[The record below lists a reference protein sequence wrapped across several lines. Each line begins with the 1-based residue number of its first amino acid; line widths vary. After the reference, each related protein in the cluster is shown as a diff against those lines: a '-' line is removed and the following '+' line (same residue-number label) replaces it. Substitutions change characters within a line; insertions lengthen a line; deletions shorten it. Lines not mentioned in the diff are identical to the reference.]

1 MSRAKYVDICATSSY
16 NDCPYQCP
24 QFTYYKLAKLCR
36 VNRLLELC
44 PHLLNM
50 EGNNTHKV
58 LKFPT
63 DGSQYN
69 LSSCTRRWSSLS
81 PCPWLEEWDED
92 TISSSFLA
100 REQRQILHHKKCRK
114 LFVSR
119 MVWVVVAVVNL
130 WCTQF
135 VKALAASVWSLLTFN
150 HSITQKLWMQLE
162 KAKVKRSHV

>member
-1 MSRAKYVDICATSSY
+1 MSRGQYVDICATSSY

-50 EGNNTHKV
+50 EVNNTRKV

-69 LSSCTRRWSSLS
+69 LSSCTRRRSSLS
-81 PCPWLEEWDED
+81 PCPWLEETQSPLLFWQEKNDKFF
-92 TISSSFLA
+92 TT
-100 REQRQILHHKKCRK
+100 KKCRK
-114 LFVSR
+114 LFASR
-119 MVWVVVAVVNL
+119 MVWVVVVVVNS

-135 VKALAASVWSLLTFN
+135 VKALSASVWRLLTFN
-150 HSITQKLWMQLE
+150 HSITQKLWTQLE
-162 KAKVKRSHV
+162 KEKVKCSHV